1 MKKYRVTCYPNRDSY
16 TVEVEANSVEEAI
29 DEAEFIVNNDTGFTA
44 LPKDVE
50 EIKE

>member
-1 MKKYRVTCYPNRDSY
+1 MKKFRVTCYPNRDSY
-16 TVEVEANSVEEAI
+16 TIEVEANSVEEAI

-44 LPKDVE
+44 LPEDVE